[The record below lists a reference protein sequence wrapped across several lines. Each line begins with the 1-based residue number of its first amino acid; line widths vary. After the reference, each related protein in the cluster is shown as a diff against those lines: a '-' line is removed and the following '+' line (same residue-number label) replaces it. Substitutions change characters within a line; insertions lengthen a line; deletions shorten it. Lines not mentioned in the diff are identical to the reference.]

1 MNNSLKK
8 VHDFFNEASQII
20 EKGAS
25 VEDTIAVLS
34 PSYFEEIPEG
44 EAKKTFLLKAIE
56 RYRKIVLHGETHPD
70 IVLLKEDELFIR
82 NIPEAEVRKI
92 MFCFVC
98 YYREYYHESGW
109 VKWENMSEVLEYCF
123 PEEKIKEVSQNIHKC
138 LRYGLEMQVKGSK
151 IPITC
156 FHLPLDGNDGEV
168 WQTFSAERALEV
180 FEREFSEKKR

>member
-8 VHDFFNEASQII
+8 VHGFFNEASQII
-20 EKGAS
+20 ENGAS

-34 PSYFEEIPEG
+34 PSYFEE
-44 EAKKTFLLKAIE
+44 
-56 RYRKIVLHGETHPD
+56 
-70 IVLLKEDELFIR
+70 
-82 NIPEAEVRKI
+82 IPEAEVRKI

-180 FEREFSEKKR
+180 FEREFSEKK